1 MLVHLFQELQ
11 VLSSESQPEKVTS
24 DLPEDPA
31 IIKVLSTLCSDL
43 MLETETSHLFMLH
56 LLLIQAIFLHSS
68 SASSITPQATTISR
82 PNGSSSGLPNLAVH
96 QTLSSYQPKQNLTS
110 FSSLLSTN
118 TLAAGQP
125 MLLHGQEF
133 GRSTGEVPYPQQS
146 FLLDCSPVW
155 LHIILGNQC
164 NIL

>member
-1 MLVHLFQELQ
+1 MSILVLKFTTNQSRGTKMLVHLFQDLQ

-31 IIKVLSTLCSDL
+31 IIK
-43 MLETETSHLFMLH
+43 
-56 LLLIQAIFLHSS
+56 AIFLHSS
-68 SASSITPQATTISR
+68 SASSITPQATTTSR
-82 PNGSSSGLPNLAVH
+82 PNSSSLGLPNLAVH
-96 QTLSSYQPKQNLTS
+96 QTLSSYQPTQNSTS
-110 FSSLLSTN
+110 FSSLLSRN

-146 FLLDCSPVW
+146 YWLDCRPVW
-155 LHIILGNQC
+155 LHIILSNQC